1 MCHRAL
7 EGQSYCN
14 LGSVYETLGKFQ
26 EAIDCYSKF
35 LTIAKEVGDR
45 ALEAEAYHKLGIAYR
60 SVGMSKEAIEYFNK
74 QLSISKEVGDRA
86 GQKTPMTILASL

>member
-1 MCHRAL
+1 MCDKAL
-7 EGQSYCN
+7 EGQSSCN

-26 EAIDCYSKF
+26 EAIDCCSKF

-45 ALEAEAYHKLGIAYR
+45 ALEAEAYRKLGIAYG
-60 SVGMSKEAIEYFNK
+60 SVGMSQEAIEYFNK

-86 GQKTPMTILASL
+86 GQETPMTISASL